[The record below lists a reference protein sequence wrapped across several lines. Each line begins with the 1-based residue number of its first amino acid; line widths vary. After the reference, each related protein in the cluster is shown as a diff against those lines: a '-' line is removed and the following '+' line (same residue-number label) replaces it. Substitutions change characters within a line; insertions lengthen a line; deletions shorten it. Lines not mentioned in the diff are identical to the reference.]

1 MSHSYPLVWP
11 TGRPRTEHPRHS
23 VFKASLYEATN
34 GVNYQ
39 LHLLGASNVSI
50 TSNMRLG
57 ASSQL
62 LSRQTSEDTG
72 IAVYFDYDGSR
83 HVVAIDRF
91 CAFWE
96 NMRAIEKSLE
106 ALRGLERWGGA
117 EIVKTSLGGFKE
129 LPQTIIVTQETRRQ
143 WWDVLQVSQSADWD
157 IIEAAYKRLL
167 HKTHPD
173 KGGTAHTFQEV
184 QQAYRQAKEGK
195 G

>member
-1 MSHSYPLVWP
+1 MSYSYPLLWP
-11 TGRPRTEHPRHS
+11 IGRPRTQYPKHS
-23 VFKASLYEATN
+23 VFSASLYEAIN

-91 CAFWE
+91 QEFWE

-106 ALRGLERWGGA
+106 AIRGLERWGGA

-129 LPQTIIVTQETRRQ
+129 LPQNAIIMQETIRN
-143 WWDVLQVSQSADWD
+143 WWDVLQVSQKAEIE

-173 KGGTAHTFQEV
+173 KGGSVDAFQEV
-184 QQAYRQAKEGK
+184 QQAYKQAKEGK